1 MQHIAESGSAAVV
14 DEFCSAQAVQYAV
27 VQRFAAVVVG
37 LGFAQVPVFFFALFI
52 FIGNKS
58 AFLNGLSN
66 LI

>member
-37 LGFAQVPVFFFALFI
+37 LGFAQVPVFFLCTFYI
-52 FIGNKS
+52 HRQ
-58 AFLNGLSN
+58 
-66 LI
+66 